1 MGLISR
7 VSSRTYRSLSK
18 MSTKI
23 DLSKSDKLKRKSRSK
38 PSNEED
44 ISAKAAKMV
53 AHAKQLVMDLSD
65 SEDEET
71 KNLPPYLPAVYG
83 CRSVEEFE
91 ITNKVEEGTY
101 GVVYR
106 AREKHGKKEMVA
118 LKKLKMD
125 REREGF
131 PITSLRE
138 VNTLLRSQHKNIVTV
153 REIVVGYN
161 ADQIFIVMD
170 FIEHDLK
177 NLMETMKTNSQSFTV
192 GEVKCLM
199 NQLLAGIGHMHDNWI
214 LHRDLKASN
223 LLLSHGGILKIADF
237 GLARDYGSPLKAYT
251 PVVVTLWYRSPE
263 LLLGVKKYSTA
274 VDMWSVGCL
283 FGEFLQM
290 KPLFQGKSEYQQLT
304 LIFQIMGVPNEKL
317 WPGYKQLPLS
327 SKMKFEGPDHS
338 CLRKRFQ
345 KSITSTGNDLLMRLL
360 AYSSDKRI
368 CAADA
373 MNHPWFKE
381 TPLPIEPSMFPMW
394 PAKSERSANTSTAD
408 RTPQAPAPGAGHL
421 DDKAD
426 DDDGFGAGSFQIS
439 KGASQPGGGFTL

>member
-1 MGLISR
+1 
-7 VSSRTYRSLSK
+7 

-23 DLSKSDKLKRKSRSK
+23 DLSKSEKLKRKSRPK

-53 AHAKQLVMDLSD
+53 AHAKQLVMDLTD

-91 ITNKVEEGTY
+91 ISNKVEEGTY

-138 VNTLLRSQHKNIVTV
+138 VNTLLRSQHENIVTV

-170 FIEHDLK
+170 FIEHDMK
-177 NLMETMKTNSQSFTV
+177 ALMETMKSNKQSFTV

-199 NQLLAGIGHMHDNWI
+199 RQLIEGIAHMHDNWI

-237 GLARDYGSPLKAYT
+237 GLARDYGSPLKPYT

-304 LIFQIMGVPNEKL
+304 LIFGLMGVPTEKR
-317 WPGYKQLPLS
+317 WPGYKQLPLAT
-327 SKMKFEGPDHS
+327 KMKFDGPDVS
-338 CLRKRFQ
+338 QLRKKFA
-345 KSITSTGNDLLMRLL
+345 KTITSQGHHMLDGLLN
-360 AYSSDKRI
+360 YSTDRRMTCDQCLK
-368 CAADA
+368 
-373 MNHPWFKE
+373 HPWFTE
-381 TPLPIEPSMFPMW
+381 SPLPIDPSMFPMW
-394 PAKSERSANTSTAD
+394 PAKSEKTSSGQK
-408 RTPQAPAPGAGHL
+408 TPPAPAPGANAKEADL
-421 DDKAD
+421 DDKT
-426 DDDGFGAGSFQIS
+426 GFSIAAAPQ
-439 KGASQPGGGFTL
+439 QRGGGFTLKF

>member
-1 MGLISR
+1 M
-7 VSSRTYRSLSK
+7 SSN
-18 MSTKI
+18 
-23 DLSKSDKLKRKSRSK
+23 KRKSNTK
-38 PSNEED
+38 NHHEDD

-65 SEDEET
+65 SDDGQS
-71 KNLPPYLPAVYG
+71 NLPPYLPAVYG

-91 ITNKVEEGTY
+91 ISNKVEEGTY

-138 VNTLLRSQHKNIVTV
+138 VNTLLRSQHENIVTV

-170 FIEHDLK
+170 FVEHDLK
-177 NLMETMKTNSQSFTV
+177 ALMETMKGNNQSFTV

-199 NQLLAGIGHMHDNWI
+199 KQLLEGIGHMHENWI

-237 GLARDYGSPLKAYT
+237 GLARDYGSPLKPYT

-263 LLLGVKKYSTA
+263 LLLGIQKYSTA
-274 VDMWSVGCL
+274 IDMWSCGCL

-304 LIFQIMGVPNEKL
+304 LIFGLMGIPTEKR

-327 SKMKFEGPDHS
+327 SKMKFDGPDGS
-338 CLRKRFQ
+338 QLRKRFA
-345 KSITSTGNDLLMRLL
+345 KSITRHGHNLLDGLL
-360 AYSSDKRI
+360 AYSTEKRI
-368 CAADA
+368 TASGAI
-373 MNHPWFKE
+373 NHPWFTE
-381 TPLPIEPSMFPMW
+381 
-394 PAKSERSANTSTAD
+394 
-408 RTPQAPAPGAGHL
+408 APAPGAGHI
-421 DDKAD
+421 
-426 DDDGFGAGSFQIS
+426 DGED
-439 KGASQPGGGFTL
+439 GGGANLETGNFSIAAAPQQR